1 MVRHNNVVPNNHFK
15 KKWQF
20 YVKTWFN
27 QPARKLRRRTARA
40 EKAKSVFPR
49 PTAGLLRPVVRGQ
62 TLKYNSKQRL
72 GKGFTLDELKDAGI
86 PVRMAASLGISVDH
100 RRRNKSL
107 ESLQENVSRLKSY
120 RSNLVVFPRN
130 VKKPKAFETPLA
142 EANAVAQVKTSDVLP
157 LTKSAPALE
166 TVKVTAEMKANLGK
180 SLSDVKATAYAKIRV
195 ERMNVRQIGARAK
208 KAKESAKEEGAPA
221 TA

>member
-27 QPARKLRRRTARA
+27 QPARKERRRAARA
-40 EKAKSVFPR
+40 KKAEAQFPR
-49 PTAGLLRPVVRGQ
+49 PAAGLLRPIVRGQ
-62 TLKYNSKQRL
+62 TLKYNTKQRI
-72 GKGFTLDELKDAGI
+72 GKGFTLDELKEAGI
-86 PVRMAASLGISVDH
+86 PVRMAASLGIAIDH

-107 ESLQENVSRLKSY
+107 ESLQENAQRLKAY

-142 EANAVAQVKTSDVLP
+142 EATAVAQVKGAVVLP
-157 LTKSAPALE
+157 LVKAAPALE
-166 TVKVTAEMKANLGK
+166 TVKVTSEMKATAGK
-180 SLSDVKATAYAKIRV
+180 ELAEIKATAYAKLRL
-195 ERMNVRQIGARAK
+195 ERMNVRQVGPRAK
-208 KAKESAKEEGAPA
+208 KAKEAAKEE

>member
-20 YVKTWFN
+20 YVRTWFN
-27 QPARKLRRRTARA
+27 QAARKERRRNARA
-40 EKAKSVFPR
+40 AKAAKVFPR
-49 PTAGLLRPVVRGQ
+49 PSAGLLRPVVRGQ

-72 GKGFTLDELKDAGI
+72 GKGFTLDELKEAGI
-86 PVRMAASLGISVDH
+86 AVRMASSLGIAVDH

-107 ESLQENVSRLKSY
+107 ESLQENVQRLKAY

-142 EANAVAQVKTSDVLP
+142 EAKVVPQATGAVVMPIVRTQ
-157 LTKSAPALE
+157 PALE
-166 TVKVTAEMKANLGK
+166 TVKVTSEMKANAGK
-180 SLSDVKATAYAKIRV
+180 ELSEIKATAYAKLRL
-195 ERMNVRQIGARAK
+195 ERTNVRLVGARAK
-208 KAKESAKEEGAPA
+208 KAKEAAKEEAA
-221 TA
+221 

>member
-20 YVKTWFN
+20 YVRTWFN
-27 QPARKLRRRTARA
+27 QAARKLRRRSARA
-40 EKAKSVFPR
+40 EKAKQVFPR
-49 PTAGLLRPVVRGQ
+49 PSAGLLRPVVRGQ

-72 GKGFTLDELKDAGI
+72 GKGFTLDELKEAGI
-86 PVRMAASLGISVDH
+86 AVKMAASLGISVDH

-107 ESLQENVSRLKSY
+107 ESLQENVQRLKAY

-130 VKKPKAFETPLA
+130 VKKPKAFETPAA
-142 EANAVAQVKTSDVLP
+142 EAKLVGQVSGTVMP
-157 LTKSAPALE
+157 LARSQPALE
-166 TVKVTAEMKANLGK
+166 TVKVTSEMKATAGK
-180 SLSDVKATAYAKIRV
+180 ELSEIKATAYGKLRL
-195 ERMNVRQIGARAK
+195 ERMNVRQVGPRAK
-208 KAKESAKEEGAPA
+208 KAKEAKEE